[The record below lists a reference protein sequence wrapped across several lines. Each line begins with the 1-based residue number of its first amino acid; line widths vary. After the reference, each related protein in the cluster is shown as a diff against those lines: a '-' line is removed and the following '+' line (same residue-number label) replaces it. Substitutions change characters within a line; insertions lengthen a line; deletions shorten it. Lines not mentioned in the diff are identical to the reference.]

1 MKLKDTIVYA
11 IGKSE
16 GLKEGGRTSVV
27 ELNEVNKYFKPG
39 YKLCVTDSRD
49 DRSIVLYHSGCFNGI
64 TCPGIISLHIN
75 MLDKDQIAALIVT
88 AYQMHIKNCKNEKK

>member
-11 IGKSE
+11 IGKAE
-16 GLKEGGRTSVV
+16 GLKEGGKASVV
-27 ELNEVNKYFKPG
+27 ELSELNKYFIPG
-39 YKLCVTDSRD
+39 YRMCISDSRD
-49 DRSIVLYHSGCFNGI
+49 DRSIILYRTGCFNGI

-88 AYQMHIKNCKNEKK
+88 AYQMHVKKCKNEK